1 MSKNEIISKALSDAD
16 ILHALDNDVNI
27 VKYSELRNMKN
38 IDDLLKYDRAVIL
51 FELKKNNGHWC
62 SVIRNK
68 NSIIFTD
75 SYGMFPENEL
85 NYVPVSF
92 KFISKQDRGYLLKL
106 LYIFL
111 NILLCCSIFNSNF
124 IFSFTCYFTFYYTVL
139 NIIISYYNMKHICS

>member
-106 LYIFL
+106 LYEQPLPVHFSQYKLQKLL
-111 NILLCCSIFNSNF
+111 N
-124 IFSFTCYFTFYYTVL
+124 
-139 NIIISYYNMKHICS
+139 